1 MSFYESARAGL
12 QGWLEKA
19 RRFWG
24 PAPPPDHPLSE
35 RERNPMPGTRVEE
48 LTRDLKGIPGDT
60 HLGEDAK
67 NP

>member
-1 MSFYESARAGL
+1 MTHESLKSGFRRQL
-12 QGWLEKA
+12 DRA

-35 RERNPMPGTRVEE
+35 RERMPMPGGRAEE

-60 HLGEDAK
+60 HLGDDTERR
-67 NP
+67 